1 MSLSTP
7 EILTAYDAVRSD
19 KSPTNWLL
27 LGNATPSS
35 SSQQLTLKATGSG
48 GIPELITH
56 LQPDEVAYAYVRVQ
70 YANDAE
76 SVRVKFALII
86 WIGEQTRVM
95 RKARVSIESG
105 EVKKV
110 LAHHSVTVDAG
121 EVRDVD
127 EEEIV
132 RRLRKAGGADYNG
145 GRG

>member
-1 MSLSTP
+1 MTMKGGRGTQP
-7 EILTAYDAVRSD
+7 GRR
-19 KSPTNWLL
+19 PNWLL
-27 LGNATPSS
+27 LSNASPTTQTLS
-35 SSQQLTLKATGSG
+35 LKATGSG
-48 GIPELITH
+48 GIPELLSH
-56 LQPDEVAYAYVRVQ
+56 LSPTEVQYAYVRIQ

-86 WIGEQTRVM
+86 WIGEQTKVM

-105 EVKKV
+105 EVKRV
-110 LAHHSVTVDAG
+110 LAHHSITVDAS
-121 EVRDVD
+121 EVRDID